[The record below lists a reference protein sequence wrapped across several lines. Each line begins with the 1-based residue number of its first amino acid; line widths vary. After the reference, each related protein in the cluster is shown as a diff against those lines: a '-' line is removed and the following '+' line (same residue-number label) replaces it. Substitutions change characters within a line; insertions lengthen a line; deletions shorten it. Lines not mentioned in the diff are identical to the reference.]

1 MKSDRKSRHCIA
13 IAALLAVCLAQSA
26 NAQKPELSVAA
37 LSLPGESTGL
47 VHWRSS
53 NAVTQPLQ
61 LSVRY
66 FSERIE
72 LESNV
77 IEFFA
82 EPLDPST
89 AIEPPEPFLR
99 MRIPDGRDKVY
110 LVITGH
116 LDEENNTL
124 WRGNMLDG
132 REWKAGSMKVFN
144 AFESPLGIVADG
156 KDPIR
161 IDAGGSVDFHARDHD
176 RAGFAVR
183 IYRLEPER
191 RVVFSSKWRVAE
203 DRRELL
209 FIGNNQGRL
218 TLRALIDL
226 GSQTA
231 PPQ

>member
-1 MKSDRKSRHCIA
+1 MKSELKSYHRIVL
-13 IAALLAVCLAQSA
+13 AAFLAVCLSQSVQ
-26 NAQKPELSVAA
+26 AQKPELSVAA

-53 NAVTQPLQ
+53 NAGTKPLQ

-72 LESNV
+72 LESNF
-77 IEFFA
+77 IEFYT
-82 EPLDPST
+82 EPIDAAT
-89 AIEPPEPFLR
+89 ADEPPAPFLR
-99 MRIPDGRDKVY
+99 MRIPEGRGTVY
-110 LVITGH
+110 LVISGD
-116 LDEENNTL
+116 LDDENNTR
-124 WRGNMLDG
+124 WRGNMLNGND
-132 REWKAGSMKVFN
+132 WKAGSMKVFN

-156 KDPIR
+156 KNPIQ
-161 IDAGGSVDFHARDHD
+161 IAAGSSVDLHARDFD
-176 RAGFAVR
+176 ETGFPVR

-218 TLRALIDL
+218 TLRALMEL
-226 GSQTA
+226 
-231 PPQ
+231 